1 MTTANILLP
10 NGASASTDKLAQQIY
25 DHLLHHAKTELPEQV
40 LHRFQLLFIQGGA
53 YPEPEIRAALHNLVR
68 STKDK
73 HGFFPFFNRCCFI
86 IVNRWQMQ
94 ILYRENII
102 QFVEVIKQCRAPSVM
117 TSQPTP
123 SGKLRF
129 WIQEYTR
136 SPLFQKL
143 QQLADFLNPKTELDE
158 RKPLSS
164 LLYRYPSLYTHCLSS
179 QEDSDEYQGL
189 IQQTQKTAQQR
200 FEQDLSRYVTYS
212 LMKPGVQQQQNQSAL
227 ILPDNPTLLTHDE
240 LCQTLQH
247 FVSKVDRR
255 ASYRERAEEFW
266 LPGHRPTSYA
276 TFKSSLYDY
285 LLEGIPTKFGES
297 RFNNQLSAFLKDLHP
312 ESNAQPVNDFL
323 LVRTCNQILNFLVIE
338 SRQHPKHI
346 VFMNLLNNLGSTQ
359 TMGLLLRVVLLCRK
373 VKPYLDRRFA
383 LMFQHYQ
390 GEVRSNVKW
399 LVKCLEKLNLAW
411 CSHFSNQSLS
421 FVQLL

>member
-1 MTTANILLP
+1 MNILLP
-10 NGASASTDKLAQQIY
+10 NAASASTDKLEQQIY
-25 DHLLHHAKTELPEQV
+25 DHLLHHAKMELPEQV

-53 YPEPEIRAALHNLVR
+53 YPEAEIRAALHNLVR

-73 HGFFPFFNRCCFI
+73 YNFFPFFNRCCFI

-94 ILYRENII
+94 LLYRENIV
-102 QFVEVIKQCRAPSVM
+102 QFVEMIKQCRAASVM

-143 QQLADFLNPKTELDE
+143 QQLADFLNPKNDLDE
-158 RKPLSS
+158 RRPLSS

-179 QEDSDEYQGL
+179 QEDSSEYQGL
-189 IQQTQKTAQQR
+189 IQQTQKTAQER
-200 FEQDLSRYVTYS
+200 FEEDLSKYVTYS
-212 LMKPGVQQQQNQSAL
+212 LMNLSAQQSDSPL

-240 LCQTLQH
+240 VCKTLQH
-247 FVSKVDRR
+247 FVSKADRP
-255 ASYRERAEEFW
+255 ATYRERADEFW
-266 LPGHRPTSYA
+266 LPGNRPKTYSS
-276 TFKSSLYDY
+276 FKSSLYDY
-285 LLEGIPTKFGES
+285 MLEGIPTKFGEN
-297 RFNNQLSAFLKDLHP
+297 RFNQQLSTLLKDLHP
-312 ESNAQPVNDFL
+312 ESNAQPVNDVL
-323 LVRTCNQILNFLVIE
+323 IVRTCNQLLNFLVIE
-338 SRQHPKHI
+338 SRQQPKHI

-373 VKPYLDRRFA
+373 VKPNLDRRFS
-383 LMFQHYQ
+383 LLFEHYG
-390 GEVRSNVKW
+390 GEIRSSVKW

-411 CSHFSNQSLS
+411 CSHFSDKSLS
-421 FVQLL
+421 FVQML